1 MQSST
6 PSPQPALVEARN
18 LSKAFAAP
26 RTLRDVVRG
35 HRPQVSAVD
44 DISLQI
50 RRGESVGLLGESGCG
65 KTTTG
70 RLLLKLITASAGQLL
85 FDGDDLAGMDT
96 RQELRFRQRAQFVFQ
111 NPFDALNPRFSLQ
124 RALMEPL
131 VNCRIPKAE
140 HAGRLALALRRA
152 HLDRLGHLERTF
164 PHELSGGQLQRIALA
179 RALILQPEFI
189 VADEPVSMLDVSV
202 RAGVLNVLRE
212 VQQDMGLT
220 SLYISH
226 DLTLVRYLC
235 SRTIVMYLGTF
246 VEEAPTAELIRAP
259 LHPYTRALLQA
270 VPSTRVGQSHEPIPI
285 LGGVP
290 DALQPPSGCRF
301 RDRCPQAVE
310 RCASEVPLLRDF
322 GNGRKVACHLV

>member
-70 RLLLKLITASAGQLL
+70 RLLLKLISASAGQLL
-85 FDGDDLAGMDT
+85 FDGDDLAGMDA

-140 HAGRLALALRRA
+140 HAERLALALRRA

-246 VEEAPTAELIRAP
+246 VEEAPTAELILAP

-290 DALQPPSGCRF
+290 DALKPPSGCRF

>member
-26 RTLRDVVRG
+26 RTMRDVVRG

-85 FDGDDLAGMDT
+85 FDGDDLAGMDA

-140 HAGRLALALRRA
+140 HAERLALALRRA

>member
-26 RTLRDVVRG
+26 RTMRDVVRG

-70 RLLLKLITASAGQLL
+70 RLLLKLISASAGQLL
-85 FDGDDLAGMDT
+85 FDGDDLAGMDA